1 MKITESIWFISLG
14 LIGCVGIVMG
24 EDEATGQRKA
34 FVGVGYGVN
43 EAFRRSCESIMAEWE
58 RLSNRYSF

>member
-43 EAFRRSCESIMAEWE
+43 EA
-58 RLSNRYSF
+58 LG